1 MSTLALGCALL
12 IAPASASAVVG
23 LSVSGQ
29 VFGTSG
35 GTSSPADNVTVTL
48 FGNDGLQHG
57 QVITAGAGLYTFA
70 SVTPGRY
77 QLHFSPADS
86 SPLAPVW
93 LGDSP
98 LREASSYI
106 SVTATSLSGL
116 DATLPE
122 EGSISGTVTYDP
134 GVTSGNKTARATAFL
149 YNEWTATFQAAGD
162 PVAVGSN
169 GAYSI
174 RHLNAGAYAVRFD
187 GAGLNALSPV
197 YWSNGAP
204 LLQLAEGI
212 AVNEGQ
218 DTPGIDQ
225 LVVPGAL
232 QTVRMEGGDRFAT
245 AVAIS
250 ERLVPDAGVGIDTLW
265 IANGLGFPDALSAG
279 PAAASQG
286 APLLLIT
293 QNQIP
298 SSVLTEIQR
307 LKPNQIYVAGGEGVV
322 SAAVFGQLNALAKD
336 RAIRLG
342 GANRYE
348 TSRLI
353 VSEAFRDY
361 GAWTVTFAD
370 GRNYPDALAAG
381 PAVSKFYGP
390 VVLIDGSAST
400 PDAATRQLL
409 SGLNTASI
417 TLAGGTGVISSKLE
431 QSLRATAGIV
441 EVIRDGGANR
451 YETANAV
458 NGRAFASADIVFLA
472 TGAGFADALAGG
484 AAAGTVWAPLFLV
497 QKDCIPQTTMDLIVS
512 LRPKVIFLLGGAGVL
527 SSAVDNLAVCGGGS
541 GFSRTVL
548 ETSLSQGGG
557 VEVPSDLLQQLR
569 SANKWPVQPVSRP
582 SGR

>member
-1 MSTLALGCALL
+1 
-12 IAPASASAVVG
+12 
-23 LSVSGQ
+23 LSLSGQ
-29 VFGTSG
+29 VFGMSA

-48 FGNDGLQHG
+48 SGNDGLQHG
-57 QVITAGAGLYTFA
+57 QVVTAGGGLYTFA
-70 SVTPGRY
+70 NVTPGSY
-77 QLHFSPADS
+77 QLHFAPADS
-86 SPLAPVW
+86 STLAPVW
-93 LGDSP
+93 LGDTP

-122 EGSISGTVTYDP
+122 EGSISGTVTYSP
-134 GVTSGNKTARATAFL
+134 GVTSGNKPARATAFR
-149 YNEWTATFQAAGD
+149 YDEWTATFQAAGD
-162 PVAVGSN
+162 PVTVDSN

-174 RHLNAGAYAVRFD
+174 RHLTAGAYAVRFD
-187 GAGLNALSPV
+187 GAGLNALTPV

-204 LLQLAEGI
+204 LLQLAQGI
-212 AVNEGQ
+212 SVNEGQ

-225 LVVPGAL
+225 LVGPAAL
-232 QTVRMEGGDRFAT
+232 QTIRMQGGDRYAT

-250 ERLVPDAGVGIDTLW
+250 ERLIPDPGAGIDTLW

-279 PAAASQG
+279 PAAAAQG

-307 LKPNQIYVAGGEGVV
+307 LSPNQIYVAGGEGVI
-322 SAAVFGQLNALAKD
+322 SAAVFGQLNALARD

-342 GANRYE
+342 GTNRYE

-381 PAVSKFYGP
+381 PAVSKLFGP
-390 VVLIDGSAST
+390 VVLIDGSSSA
-400 PDAATRQLL
+400 PDTATRQLL
-409 SGLNTASI
+409 SELNTTSI
-417 TLAGGTGVISSKLE
+417 TLAGGTGVISSTLE
-431 QSLRATAGIV
+431 QSLRATAGIA
-441 EVIRDGGANR
+441 EVIRDGGGNR

-458 NGRAFASADIVFLA
+458 NRRAFASADMVFLA

-484 AAAGTVWAPLFLV
+484 SAAGAVWAPLFLV
-497 QKDCIPQTTMDLIVS
+497 QKDCIPQTTMDLIAS
-512 LRPKVIFLLGGAGVL
+512 LRPKAIFLLGGTGVL

-541 GFSRTVL
+541 GLSRTVL
-548 ETSLSQGGG
+548 QTSLSQAGGAD
-557 VEVPSDLLQQLR
+557 VPGDLLQQLR
-569 SANKWPVQPVSRP
+569 SANQWRVPPVNRP